1 MLSRYLR
8 GRWAYIAGFMVFA
21 GIFLLMA
28 WLYDVPVE
36 GRIYTMLL
44 CVFFGA
50 SFLLYGFYRYYGKVR
65 ELEHIRKSLPYGNDR
80 FPAAVDGIEEEY
92 QTIADRLLASSQD
105 AVSQLDSIR
114 SDMVDYYTM
123 WVHQIKTP
131 IAALDLLIQ
140 SDDFPGKA
148 EMKLELMKIEEYVE
162 MVLQY
167 LRLGS
172 DQTDYLFRR
181 NDVDTI
187 IKDVLK
193 KYSVVF
199 IKKKIVLDYT
209 PVGITAMTDE
219 KWLAFIIGQVI
230 SNSLKYT
237 DSGSI
242 SIYCDGGSS
251 VVIEDTGIGIKAED
265 IPRVFDRGF
274 TGYNGRNDKKSTGIG
289 LYLCATIAARL
300 GHSISVE
307 SEVGRGTKVMID
319 LSYKD
324 TMFE

>member
-1 MLSRYLR
+1 MFIKYLR
-8 GRWAYIAGFMVFA
+8 GRWTYIAGFMVFA
-21 GIFLLMA
+21 GIFLLMS
-28 WLYDVPVE
+28 WLYDVPAE
-36 GRIYTMLL
+36 GMLYTMML
-44 CVFFGA
+44 CGFFGA
-50 SFLLYGFYRYYGKVR
+50 AFLLYGYYRYYGKVKK
-65 ELEHIRKSLPYGNDR
+65 LEHIRKSIPYGNER
-80 FPAAVDGIEEEY
+80 FPPATDAVDEEY
-92 QTIADRLLASSQD
+92 QQIADRLLATTQE
-105 AVSQLDSIR
+105 AVSKLDSVR

-131 IAALDLLIQ
+131 IAALGLLIQ
-140 SDDFPGKA
+140 SEDFPGKA
-148 EMKLELMKIEEYVE
+148 EMKLELMKIEEYVD

-167 LRLGS
+167 LRLDS
-172 DQTDYLFRR
+172 EQTDYLFRKH
-181 NDVDTI
+181 DVDTI
-187 IKDVLK
+187 IKEVLK

-199 IKKKIVLDYT
+199 IKKKIALDYT
-209 PVGITAMTDE
+209 PVGITAVTDE

-230 SNSLKYT
+230 SNALKYT

-242 SIYCDGGSS
+242 SIYCGGGSS
-251 VVIEDTGIGIKAED
+251 LVIEDTGIGIKDED

-289 LYLCATIAARL
+289 LYLCATIASKL

-324 TMFE
+324 TIFE